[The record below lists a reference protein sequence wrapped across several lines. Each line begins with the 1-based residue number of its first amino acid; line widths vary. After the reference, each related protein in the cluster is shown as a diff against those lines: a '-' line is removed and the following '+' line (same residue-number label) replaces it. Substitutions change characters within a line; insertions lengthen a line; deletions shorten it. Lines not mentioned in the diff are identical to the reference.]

1 MIPGNGEDEGVRP
14 TGKFR
19 VYLGAAAGVGK
30 TCAMLDEGWRR
41 FQRGTDVVIGYVE
54 THKRPHTIE
63 QIRDL
68 PAVAR
73 KSVQYR
79 GSVWE
84 EMDLDAVLERHPAV
98 VLIDEL
104 AHTNI

>member
-1 MIPGNGEDEGVRP
+1 MTASTGEDEGVRP

-41 FQRGTDVVIGYVE
+41 FQRGADVVVGFVE
-54 THKRPHTIE
+54 THKRPYTVE

-68 PAVAR
+68 PVVQR
-73 KSVQYR
+73 KHVRYR
-79 GSVWE
+79 DSGLGGDGCRCGAGPSAQGGV
-84 EMDLDAVLERHPAV
+84 DR
-98 VLIDEL
+98 
-104 AHTNI
+104 

>member
-1 MIPGNGEDEGVRP
+1 MNLGTGEDEGVRP

-41 FQRGTDVVIGYVE
+41 FQRGADVVVGFVE
-54 THKRPHTIE
+54 THKRPYTVE

-68 PAVAR
+68 PVVPR
-73 KSVQYR
+73 KKVRYRDIVQHQGQRAATCREINAAWPR
-79 GSVWE
+79 GK
-84 EMDLDAVLERHPAV
+84 PAG
-98 VLIDEL
+98 
-104 AHTNI
+104 